1 MADITAELVSVE
13 RLLWS
18 GQASMVTAETTE
30 GEIGVL
36 PGHEPMIGQL
46 IDNGVVTIHPVDGER
61 RVAAVQGGFLSVTQ
75 TRSPSSLIGPS
86 GPMRWMRRRLRMISL
101 LSTSSP
107 SPVARPHSVQFAAPR
122 LNTLDW

>member
-36 PGHEPMIGQL
+36 PGHEPTIGQL

-75 TRSPSSLIGPS
+75 DKITVLADWAIWSDEVDEEKAQEDFSSEHELTKSRGEAAQ
-86 GPMRWMRRRLRMISL
+86 RAVRR
-101 LSTSSP
+101 
-107 SPVARPHSVQFAAPR
+107 AKA
-122 LNTLDW
+122 